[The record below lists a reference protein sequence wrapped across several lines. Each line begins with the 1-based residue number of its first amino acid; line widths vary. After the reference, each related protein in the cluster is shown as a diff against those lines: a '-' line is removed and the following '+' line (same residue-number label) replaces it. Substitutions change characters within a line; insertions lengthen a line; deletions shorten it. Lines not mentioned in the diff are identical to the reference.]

1 MKRVVKIKNIH
12 TLITYEFFEKLHIG
26 TINRRCIDGSIHG
39 CSSCKGYCN
48 FNDHPGYLTEK
59 MIAEKHCIEKG
70 CHYFVGKPK
79 SRRQPKRTN
88 IDREIIAAASAALSP
103 FEGLRVTKAKQD
115 ETGRWILYYAQIADY
130 NTETLCESI
139 SSQCDFSFSLSP
151 LPCSFDTAAQ
161 LVFGKVR

>member
-1 MKRVVKIKNIH
+1 MK
-12 TLITYEFFEKLHIG
+12 TYDMIERNYYIG
-26 TINRRCIDGSIHG
+26 TYNRKCIDGSTHG

-48 FNDHPGYLTEK
+48 FKDHPGYLTEK

-70 CHYFVGKPK
+70 CHYFIGKPK
-79 SRRQPKRTN
+79 RQRQPKRTS
-88 IDREIIAAASAALSP
+88 IDRDIHAAASAALSP

-139 SSQCDFSFSLSP
+139 SSQCDFSFSLSR
-151 LPCSFDTAAQ
+151 LSCSFDTAAQ

>member
-1 MKRVVKIKNIH
+1 MKTYDMIEKN
-12 TLITYEFFEKLHIG
+12 YIG

-48 FNDHPGYLTEK
+48 FNDHPGFLTEK

-79 SRRQPKRTN
+79 SRHQPKRTN

-103 FEGLRVTKAKQD
+103 FDGLRVTKAKQD

-139 SSQCDFSFSLSP
+139 SSQCDFSFSLSR